1 MRQLT
6 PLALIAFVACGGDT
20 SEDTSQ
26 STTTSTTTSTGTTS
40 AGTASGVTV
49 DGTAAING
57 TVTDASGAP
66 MADVAIRFCRG
77 LVCKNGLTDATGGY
91 GFEEIPADW
100 HSLEMVSPESTIA
113 TSLIPVTFA
122 EYETRTVDV
131 SLPAR
136 DAAISLGASEELELG
151 TGLLITVGDGD
162 LEPPLFVDPASEA
175 SGVLLTS
182 DQFVPTDGLT
192 GTSVAQWYLA
202 PFDHHSADGQA
213 IRIDGAAIGLTGATY
228 QAWVGDYATS
238 QWIEIGTFTD
248 DDGDQIYTTDG
259 SLKVFSTVV
268 LLEP

>member
-6 PLALIAFVACGGDT
+6 PLAFIALVACGGDT

-26 STTTSTTTSTGTTS
+26 STTTPTGTTTSGTTS
-40 AGTASGVTV
+40 GTTV

-57 TVTDASGAP
+57 TVTDAAGAP
-66 MADVAIRFCRG
+66 MVDVAIRFCRG
-77 LVCKNGLTDATGGY
+77 LVCKNGLTDAAGGY
-91 GFEEIPADW
+91 GFEGIPADW
-100 HSLEMVSPESTIA
+100 HSLEMVSSESTIA

-122 EYETRTVDV
+122 EYETRQVDV
-131 SLPAR
+131 SLPAS
-136 DAAISLGASEELELG
+136 DPAISLGAPEELELG
-151 TGLLITVGDGD
+151 TGLLITVGEGD
-162 LEPPLFVDPASEA
+162 LEPPLFVDAASEA

-182 DQFVPTDGLT
+182 DQFVPTDELT

-202 PFDHHSADGQA
+202 PFDHHSAEGQA
-213 IRIDGAAIGLTGATY
+213 IRIDGAALGLTGASY

-238 QWIEIGTFTD
+238 QWMEVGTFTD

-268 LLEP
+268 LLEL